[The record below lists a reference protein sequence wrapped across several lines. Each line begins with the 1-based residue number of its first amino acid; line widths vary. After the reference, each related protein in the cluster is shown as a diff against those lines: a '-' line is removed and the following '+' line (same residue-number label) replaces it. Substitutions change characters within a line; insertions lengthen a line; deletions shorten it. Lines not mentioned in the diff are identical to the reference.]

1 MKRRSFHKSVIRFSL
16 IQHWGVVSRGFRDLG
31 VRRAAFFVVLMS
43 VNFVLRLRTQPTI
56 LLIDLTMSSKNGKS
70 LPTNKDGEKQE
81 EPDAAAG
88 GSSAA
93 AGSGDQL
100 QTSQRRLHSA
110 QSSGME
116 SSIFRF
122 KNLNFVVPA
131 KKKNEEDQ
139 HILRDV
145 SGTVKWGRE

>member
-1 MKRRSFHKSVIRFSL
+1 
-16 IQHWGVVSRGFRDLG
+16 
-31 VRRAAFFVVLMS
+31 
-43 VNFVLRLRTQPTI
+43 
-56 LLIDLTMSSKNGKS
+56 MSSKNGKS
-70 LPTNKDGEKQE
+70 LPTNKQQDGGKQE

-93 AGSGDQL
+93 AAGDQL

>member
-1 MKRRSFHKSVIRFSL
+1 
-16 IQHWGVVSRGFRDLG
+16 
-31 VRRAAFFVVLMS
+31 
-43 VNFVLRLRTQPTI
+43 
-56 LLIDLTMSSKNGKS
+56 MSSKNGKS
-70 LPTNKDGEKQE
+70 LPTTQGRREAGRARRRRGRKQ
-81 EPDAAAG
+81 
-88 GSSAA
+88 SSAA
-93 AGSGDQL
+93 GAGDQL

-131 KKKNEEDQ
+131 KKKKNEEDQ

>member
-1 MKRRSFHKSVIRFSL
+1 
-16 IQHWGVVSRGFRDLG
+16 
-31 VRRAAFFVVLMS
+31 
-43 VNFVLRLRTQPTI
+43 
-56 LLIDLTMSSKNGKS
+56 MSSKNGKNI
-70 LPTNKDGEKQE
+70 PTNKQQEGEKQQ

-88 GSSAA
+88 GAA
-93 AGSGDQL
+93 ADADQL

-131 KKKNEEDQ
+131 KKKNDEDQ